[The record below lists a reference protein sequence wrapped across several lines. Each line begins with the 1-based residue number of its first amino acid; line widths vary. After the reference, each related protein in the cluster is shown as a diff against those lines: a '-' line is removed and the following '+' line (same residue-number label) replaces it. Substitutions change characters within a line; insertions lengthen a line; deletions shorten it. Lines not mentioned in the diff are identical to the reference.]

1 MEGKYYL
8 LFYSILHSK
17 TLFFFIKMTYGL
29 HQRGID
35 VLEVEELVEQLRD
48 ESSIG
53 LKHLSRHKT
62 EIRNQY
68 LVISESSL
76 IIASTL

>member
-1 MEGKYYL
+1 
-8 LFYSILHSK
+8 
-17 TLFFFIKMTYGL
+17 MTYGL

-76 IIASTL
+76 IIASTLWFRNTCFFFSAATGAMNVNLIE